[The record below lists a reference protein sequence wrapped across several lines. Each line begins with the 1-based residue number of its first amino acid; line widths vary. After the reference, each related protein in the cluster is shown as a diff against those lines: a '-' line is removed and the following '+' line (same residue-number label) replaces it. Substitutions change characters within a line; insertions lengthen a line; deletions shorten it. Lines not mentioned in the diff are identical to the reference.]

1 MRTIVL
7 LVTAFCL
14 AGALTTRAEDTNTSP
29 VLTIG
34 TAQVHAYVNKSVIV
48 TGAVAQVSIRS
59 NITFLNFDKPYP
71 NNPFAAIIRAR
82 STNEFENVSALKGR
96 TISVKGEVKE
106 YKGRPEMQLIGKYQ
120 LKILS
125 KPKGTK
131 AGRQWAV
138 TSNQDRELTA
148 RIIL

>member
-14 AGALTTRAEDTNTSP
+14 AGTLTTRAGNKNASSA
-29 VLTIG
+29 LTIG
-34 TAQVHAYVNKSVIV
+34 TAQVHAYVNKRVTV
-48 TGAVAQVSIRS
+48 TGVVAQVSIRS

-96 TISVKGEVKE
+96 TVSVKGEVRE
-106 YKGRPEMQLIGKYQ
+106 YKGRPEMELIGKYQ
-120 LKILS
+120 LKILGEAKDP
-125 KPKGTK
+125 KPDGSSPSRPVKLE
-131 AGRQWAV
+131 
-138 TSNQDRELTA
+138 N
-148 RIIL
+148 

>member
-1 MRTIVL
+1 MRTLVL

-34 TAQVHAYVNKSVIV
+34 TAQVHAYVNKRVTV
-48 TGAVAQVSIRS
+48 TGVVAQVSIRS

-82 STNEFENVSALKGR
+82 STNEFENVSSLKGR
-96 TISVKGEVKE
+96 TVSVKGEVKE
-106 YKGRPEMQLIGKYQ
+106 YKGRPEMELIGKYQ
-120 LKILS
+120 LKVLIEVKDA
-125 KPKGTK
+125 KPDGSWPSRPAKIE
-131 AGRQWAV
+131 
-138 TSNQDRELTA
+138 N
-148 RIIL
+148 